1 MELDDFKAHWNTI
14 QQKEFEQQKHTPE
27 TLNNIIMNAT
37 NTLGQLHEKNVYWN
51 KLGKTICTMLIVVL
65 LMILPGHYFFPD
77 KNTTFGQAVIYVA
90 IMIIYAI
97 ITIWVYK
104 RQQNIFVIYNS
115 ENLKE
120 TLAKTLVEFKR
131 FYILMNVIY
140 LFLYPAYFYAFL
152 KLFIN
157 AYWAMSTN
165 TLLMLCGVLT
175 VASLIGN
182 HIYYKIKYFKKIKS
196 LESDLAELNEQ

>member
-1 MELDDFKAHWNTI
+1 MELDDFKAHWNNI
-14 QQKEFEQQKHTPE
+14 QQKEFKQQKHTPE

-51 KLGKTICTMLIVVL
+51 NFSKVICKTLIIFL
-65 LMILPGHYFFPD
+65 LLILVGHYFFPD
-77 KNTTFGQAVIYVA
+77 KNTTFGQTVVYVA
-90 IMIIYAI
+90 IMIIYAL

-104 RQQNIFVIYNS
+104 RQENIFVIYNS

-120 TLAKTLVEFKR
+120 TLTKILAEFKR
-131 FYILMNVIY
+131 FYVLVNIIY
-140 LFLYPAYFYAFL
+140 LFLFPAYFYAFL

-157 AYWAMSTN
+157 AYWAIPTN
-165 TLLMLCGVLT
+165 TLLIICGALT

-182 HIYYKIKYFKKIKS
+182 HIYYRIKYFKKIKS
-196 LESDLAELNEQ
+196 LEADLAELNEQ